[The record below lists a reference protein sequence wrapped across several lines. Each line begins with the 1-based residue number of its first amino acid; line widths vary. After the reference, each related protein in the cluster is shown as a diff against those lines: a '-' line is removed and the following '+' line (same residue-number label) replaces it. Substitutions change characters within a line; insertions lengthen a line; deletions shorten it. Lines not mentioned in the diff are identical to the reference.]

1 MCSSENSIFLCYNP
15 KGIQLLK
22 RSRLGLRHLREHKFK
37 HNFQDTLNPIC
48 NCDQGIETLC
58 HYLLHCSLFTDERLA
73 PLNITECIDNSIVE
87 IGDFNIVEVLLYGR
101 IFQVTPT
108 Y

>member
-1 MCSSENSIFLCYNP
+1 MWSSENSICLCYNP
-15 KGIQLLK
+15 KRIQLLK

-48 NCDQGIETLC
+48 NCDQGIETSC

-73 PLNITECIDNSIVE
+73 PLNVTECIDNSIVE

-101 IFQVTPT
+101 IYQVTPT